1 MSYGALASCSS
12 SRLASVPRC
21 PSEAAGA
28 QAAPPKVIRL
38 VSVNLSFRLLV
49 DKAPLGTSKG
59 DTIQTTNVLSNAV
72 GSSASRRAWLS
83 GATPVVR
90 PTSMPFR

>member
-1 MSYGALASCSS
+1 MSYGALALVLVIALGLGAALSG
-12 SRLASVPRC
+12 
-21 PSEAAGA
+21 EAAGA

-38 VSVNLSFRLLV
+38 VSANLSFRLLV
-49 DKAPLGTSKG
+49 DKEPLGTSKG
-59 DTIQTTNVLSNAV
+59 DTIQSTNVLSNAV